1 MRRLLGF
8 LTLAWVVG
16 MSIPALAAWREK
28 RRRELEGEPP
38 FDETADQIDLAA
50 IFDSLDARST
60 APAFRGG
67 DVLVWYGGGRLDL
80 RDATL
85 DPAGALLNLRTL
97 FGGLEVVVPPS
108 WPVELHPR
116 AILGGVGQA
125 RDASRIDR
133 SKPTLVV
140 DALSVFGGAAIVT
153 RADEADE
160 GEAVVVG

>member
-16 MSIPALAAWREK
+16 MSVPALAAFREK
-28 RRRELEGEPP
+28 RRRELEGDTP
-38 FDETADQIDLAA
+38 FDETADEIDLAA
-50 IFDSLDARST
+50 IFDSLDARSVAT
-60 APAFRGG
+60 AFRGG

-80 RDATL
+80 RGATL
-85 DPAGALLNLRTL
+85 DPSGAQLNLRML

-125 RDASRIDR
+125 RDASQVDR
-133 SKPTLVV
+133 SQPTLVV

-153 RADEADE
+153 RQDEADE
-160 GEAVVVG
+160 GEAVAVG